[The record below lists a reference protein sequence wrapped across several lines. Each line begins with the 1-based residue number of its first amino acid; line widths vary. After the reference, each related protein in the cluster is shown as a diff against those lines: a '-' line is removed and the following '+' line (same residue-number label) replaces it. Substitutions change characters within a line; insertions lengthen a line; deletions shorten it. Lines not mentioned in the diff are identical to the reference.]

1 MAEDKREK
9 YLHIFRVEA
18 EEHLKKLSQG
28 LLELEKDAGNAEV
41 IHSILRSAHTLKG
54 SSRMLGLSEIGEI
67 AHKMEDLLK
76 AVEEGGLRLTGE
88 LTDLLLEGTDLL
100 TALVEQGVKAVA
112 ASKRK
117 DLVARLSQAVA
128 GPAPA
133 PAAPP
138 PEEPPPVAT
147 PAETKPAKPKKAP
160 AKQKASAA
168 EERPVAPTPKAPPAA
183 AEDEPRPA
191 EPAAELRRVEM
202 ETVRVEAQ
210 RLDSL
215 VDLAG
220 ELLINKIRLE
230 GKGHQ
235 AKTMFEE
242 LDGLLNRWHDY
253 FEDGRRPEGRA
264 KLQELRNH
272 LQEFHQEIAEDII
285 ELDLNTQEMQNQALG
300 LRMLPVST
308 LFDEFPRLVRDLSR
322 AMGKEIE
329 FQVTGGETE
338 LDKRMLEQLKGA
350 LIHIL
355 RNACDHGIEPPEDRE
370 KLSKPRQGQI
380 SLHAYPRGSNVI
392 IEVSD
397 DGAGMNTDR
406 IREVALSRG
415 LVDEK
420 TAAEMSDNEVLY
432 LTLRPGFTTSQIITD
447 LSGRGVGLD
456 VVKTNIEL
464 LRGDLHILSERGA
477 GTRIILT
484 LPLTVAIINSL
495 LVLVG
500 DEVYALPLNFV
511 EETVRLQT
519 SHLQT
524 ERGREVINLRGQVIP
539 IAHLADLLGR
549 DGRPSRK
556 APARREF
563 RHLVVLKFRHQ
574 NLALEVDQFI
584 RDQEIIVKT
593 LGPHLKSVRFISGAT
608 LLRRGEPALILNVFD
623 IFAAAE
629 SWRQTPGPRA
639 VEEERIPRVLVV
651 DDSITTRI
659 VEKNI
664 LERAGYEVDLAVDG
678 QEALD
683 KVKAK
688 DYDLFVVDIE
698 MPGIDGFELT
708 ERLKADERTRD
719 RPVVIVTSRAADEDK
734 RRGMAVGAQA
744 YIVKGTFDQTVLLET
759 IKTLIGEGRR

>member
-1 MAEDKREK
+1 
-9 YLHIFRVEA
+9 
-18 EEHLKKLSQG
+18 
-28 LLELEKDAGNAEV
+28 
-41 IHSILRSAHTLKG
+41 
-54 SSRMLGLSEIGEI
+54 
-67 AHKMEDLLK
+67 
-76 AVEEGGLRLTGE
+76 
-88 LTDLLLEGTDLL
+88 
-100 TALVEQGVKAVA
+100 
-112 ASKRK
+112 
-117 DLVARLSQAVA
+117 
-128 GPAPA
+128 
-133 PAAPP
+133 
-138 PEEPPPVAT
+138 
-147 PAETKPAKPKKAP
+147 
-160 AKQKASAA
+160 
-168 EERPVAPTPKAPPAA
+168 
-183 AEDEPRPA
+183 
-191 EPAAELRRVEM
+191 
-202 ETVRVEAQ
+202 
-210 RLDSL
+210 
-215 VDLAG
+215 
-220 ELLINKIRLE
+220 
-230 GKGHQ
+230 
-235 AKTMFEE
+235 
-242 LDGLLNRWHDY
+242 
-253 FEDGRRPEGRA
+253 
-264 KLQELRNH
+264 
-272 LQEFHQEIAEDII
+272 
-285 ELDLNTQEMQNQALG
+285 MQNQALG

-308 LFDEFPRLVRDLSR
+308 LFDEFPRLVRDLAR

-556 APARREF
+556 APARRDF

-719 RPVVIVTSRAADEDK
+719 RPVVFVTSRATDEDK

-744 YIVKGTFDQTVLLET
+744 YIVKGAFDQTVLLET